1 MEIKD
6 GRKNPYITT
15 DPSEHL
21 KVYMN
26 LIEVPEGYSVSEV
39 KVGGTSLTLTANQSG
54 SCATGEYWIGS
65 DPKDLYFQSRTAG
78 LVEVIVAK

>member
-1 MEIKD
+1 MELKPGDNGKD
-6 GRKNPYITT
+6 YL
-15 DPSEHL
+15 D
-21 KVYMN
+21 VYMN

-39 KVGGTSLTLTANQSG
+39 KVGGTSLTLNANQSG